1 MKHKISIIIITLFT
15 TISLTTSTILYWST
29 LHPLLRFLM
38 IDAIAASA
46 ICLAGFITTTIQDY
60 KLNKLWKEFCDENKR
75 RDKEN
80 RPC

>member
-1 MKHKISIIIITLFT
+1 MKHKIIAIAIILFT
-15 TISLTTSTILYWST
+15 LISLTVSTILYWPT

-46 ICLAGFITTTIQDY
+46 IYLAVFITITIQDY

-75 RDKEN
+75 K
-80 RPC
+80 